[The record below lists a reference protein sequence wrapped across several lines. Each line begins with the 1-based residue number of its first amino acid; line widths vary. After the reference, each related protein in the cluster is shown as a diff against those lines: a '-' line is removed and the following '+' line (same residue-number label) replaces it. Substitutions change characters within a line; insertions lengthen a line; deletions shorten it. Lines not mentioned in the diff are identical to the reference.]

1 MNTTLQ
7 ENELNQRDNASH
19 HSTKK
24 NVLKWLVFI
33 LFPITAISWRIW
45 FKYNDRIKKPW
56 RGVLKVL
63 NILLSI
69 RLVVIKISVCVFF
82 LIVGLCEDFAMENT
96 THDGVPEPTYITGDD
111 FLKLTGVE
119 FPELELI
126 DSLHYDDGFPTS
138 ANWNEYKFVG
148 KDNLTSG
155 FYQRLDEACQTD
167 STHWNKNDEGYNYHI
182 HPDLHPVDRSRGMCD
197 RQVQLNNGE
206 WVNDWDGTF
215 VSVDIQNDTITLR
228 EGWVR

>member
-1 MNTTLQ
+1 MNT
-7 ENELNQRDNASH
+7 NEFNAQDNASH

-24 NVLKWLVFI
+24 NFLKWLVFI
-33 LFPITAISWRIW
+33 LFPITVISWSIW

-56 RGVLKVL
+56 RGILKVL

-69 RLVVIKISVCVFF
+69 RLVVSKISACAFF
-82 LIVGLCEDFAMENT
+82 LIAGFCEDFATENT
-96 THDGVPEPTYITGDD
+96 TRDWVAEPTYMTNED

-126 DSLHYDDGFPTS
+126 DSVHYDDGFPTS
-138 ANWNEYKFVG
+138 ASWDEYKFVS
-148 KDNLTSG
+148 KDNLIPA
-155 FYQRLDEACQTD
+155 FYYRLDEACQID
-167 STHWNKNDEGYNYHI
+167 STHWNKDDKGYNYHI
-182 HPDLHPVDRSRGMCD
+182 HPDMNPVDRSRGMCD
-197 RQVQLNNGE
+197 RQVQLSNGE

-215 VSVDIQNDTITLR
+215 VSVEIQNDTITLR

>member
-7 ENELNQRDNASH
+7 ENEFNPQCDASH

-24 NVLKWLVFI
+24 NILKWIVFI
-33 LFPITAISWRIW
+33 LFPITAISWSIW

-69 RLVVIKISVCVFF
+69 RWVVVKIAVCVFF
-82 LIVGLCEDFAMENT
+82 LIAGLSEDFAMENT
-96 THDGVPEPTYITGDD
+96 SRDGVPEPTYMTGDD

-126 DSLHYDDGFPTS
+126 DSLHYEDGFPTS
-138 ANWNEYKFVG
+138 AIWNEYKFVG
-148 KDNLTSG
+148 KDNLTPG
-155 FYQRLDEACQTD
+155 FYHRLDEACQTD
-167 STHWNKNDEGYNYHI
+167 SKHWNKDEEGYNYYI
-182 HPDLHPVDRSRGMCD
+182 YPDVQPVDRSRGMCD
-197 RQVQLNNGE
+197 RQAQISNGE
-206 WVNDWDGTF
+206 WVDDWDGVF

>member
-7 ENELNQRDNASH
+7 ENGLNQRENVSH

-24 NVLKWLVFI
+24 NILKWLVFI
-33 LFPITAISWRIW
+33 LFPITAISWGIW

-56 RGVLKVL
+56 RGILKAL

-69 RLVVIKISVCVFF
+69 RLVVSKISVCVFF
-82 LIVGLCEDFAMENT
+82 LIAGLCEDFAMEST
-96 THDGVPEPTYITGDD
+96 TRDGVPEPTYMTNED

-119 FPELELI
+119 FPEMELI

-138 ANWNEYKFVG
+138 ACWNEYKFVG
-148 KDNLTSG
+148 KDNLTPD
-155 FYQRLDEACQTD
+155 FYHRLDKACQTD
-167 STHWNKNDEGYNYHI
+167 STHWEKDEEGYNYYI
-182 HPDLHPVDRSRGMCD
+182 YPDMQPVDRSRGMCD
-197 RQVQLNNGE
+197 RQAQISDGE
-206 WVNDWDGTF
+206 WVNDWDGIF
-215 VSVDIQNDTITLR
+215 VSVDIQKDTIILR

>member
-33 LFPITAISWRIW
+33 LFPITAISWCIW
-45 FKYNDRIKKPW
+45 FKYNDRIKKQW
-56 RGVLKVL
+56 RGILKAL
-63 NILLSI
+63 NILVSI

-119 FPELELI
+119 FPEMELI

-155 FYQRLDEACQTD
+155 FYQRLDEACQID
-167 STHWNKNDEGYNYHI
+167 STHWNKRDEDYIYRI

-197 RQVQLNNGE
+197 RQVQLSNGE

>member
-33 LFPITAISWRIW
+33 LFPITAIFWRIW

-96 THDGVPEPTYITGDD
+96 THDGVPEPTYMTNED
-111 FLKLTGVE
+111 FLKLTHVWLC
-119 FPELELI
+119 PVTL
-126 DSLHYDDGFPTS
+126 
-138 ANWNEYKFVG
+138 FVLG
-148 KDNLTSG
+148 RYPQYIY
-155 FYQRLDEACQTD
+155 FHR
-167 STHWNKNDEGYNYHI
+167 
-182 HPDLHPVDRSRGMCD
+182 
-197 RQVQLNNGE
+197 
-206 WVNDWDGTF
+206 
-215 VSVDIQNDTITLR
+215 VSK
-228 EGWVR
+228 

>member
-1 MNTTLQ
+1 MNTTLK
-7 ENELNQRDNASH
+7 ENELNPQDNVSH
-19 HSTKK
+19 HSTK
-24 NVLKWLVFI
+24 NILKWLAFM
-33 LFPITAISWRIW
+33 LFPITAISWSIW

-63 NILLSI
+63 NILISI
-69 RLVVIKISVCVFF
+69 RLVVSKISICVFF
-82 LIVGLCEDFAMENT
+82 LFLGLCDNFAMENT
-96 THDGVPEPTYITGDD
+96 THDGVPEPTYMTTED

-197 RQVQLNNGE
+197 RQVQLSNGE

>member
-1 MNTTLQ
+1 MNT
-7 ENELNQRDNASH
+7 NEFNAQDNASH

-24 NVLKWLVFI
+24 NFLKWLVFI
-33 LFPITAISWRIW
+33 LFPTTVISWSIW

-69 RLVVIKISVCVFF
+69 RLVVSKISVCVFF
-82 LIVGLCEDFAMENT
+82 LIIGLCEDFAMENT
-96 THDGVPEPTYITGDD
+96 TYDGVPEPTYMTNED

-119 FPELELI
+119 FPELVLI

-138 ANWNEYKFVG
+138 ASWNEYKFVG
-148 KDNLTSG
+148 RDNLTSG
-155 FYQRLDEACQTD
+155 FYHRLNKACQTD
-167 STHWNKNDEGYNYHI
+167 STHWNRDDEGYSYHI

-197 RQVQLNNGE
+197 RQVQLSNGE

-215 VSVDIQNDTITLR
+215 VSVDIRNDTVTLR

>member
-1 MNTTLQ
+1 MNTTLK
-7 ENELNQRDNASH
+7 ENELNSQDNVSH

-24 NVLKWLVFI
+24 NILKLIVFI
-33 LFPITAISWRIW
+33 LFPITAISWSIW

-82 LIVGLCEDFAMENT
+82 LIAGLCEDFAMEST
-96 THDGVPEPTYITGDD
+96 ARDGVPEPTYMTNED

-138 ANWNEYKFVG
+138 ASWNEYKFVG

-155 FYQRLDEACQTD
+155 FYQRLDEACLTD

-197 RQVQLNNGE
+197 RQVQLNNSE

-215 VSVDIQNDTITLR
+215 VSVEIQNDTITLR